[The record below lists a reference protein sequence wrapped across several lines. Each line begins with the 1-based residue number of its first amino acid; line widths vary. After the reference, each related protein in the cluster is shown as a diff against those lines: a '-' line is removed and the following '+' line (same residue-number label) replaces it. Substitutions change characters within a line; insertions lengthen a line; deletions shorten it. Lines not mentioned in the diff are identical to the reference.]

1 MVASLAVG
9 AVLVAGCWGG
19 STPADT
25 AAPAT
30 GATSP
35 SHSTAARPSRPA
47 GTPTT
52 TAPSTP
58 APSPVPGRCP
68 YLDADTVAGTVGQHI
83 ARTMVTPTRPYPGCS
98 FYRPNGE
105 PAADVTVSVL
115 SGPIQAQTKA
125 IAIGGQAANPVT
137 GIGDGGAVRV
147 TAEGAVLAV
156 SKSRTLVVVR
166 INQRSSLEAKEI
178 ARYVLAGLGPV
189 R

>member
-1 MVASLAVG
+1 VQ
-9 AVLVAGCWGG
+9 
-19 STPADT
+19 
-25 AAPAT
+25 
-30 GATSP
+30 
-35 SHSTAARPSRPA
+35 
-47 GTPTT
+47 
-52 TAPSTP
+52 
-58 APSPVPGRCP
+58 GRCP

-83 ARTMVTPTRPYPGCS
+83 ARTTVTPTRPYPGCS

-115 SGPIQAQTKA
+115 PGPIQAQTKA

-137 GIGDGGAVRV
+137 GIGDGGTVRV

-178 ARYVLAGLGPV
+178 ARYVLAGLGSV